1 MIVKDMLGH
10 PVVYQQFQNAM
21 GFFGARVKA
30 IGAYLPMQRGD
41 KVVDIGCGPGFIVN
55 HIPTGVSYLGF
66 DIDQSY
72 ISYASRR
79 FGDKGRF
86 FCQLF
91 DESQAKKYGP
101 IDVVMMN
108 GVLHHLADDEVHE
121 TLRVIKGGLRAG
133 GRLFTLDGCFSD
145 EQSRIARFLLKS
157 DRGRHV
163 RTREHYE
170 SLLSRHFHT
179 VEVHIENAMAR
190 VPYTFIIMVSQ

>member
-1 MIVKDMLGH
+1 MIVKDVLGH

-30 IGAYLPMQRGD
+30 IGAYLPLQRGE

-55 HIPTGVSYLGF
+55 HIPAGVSYLGF
-66 DIDQSY
+66 DIDQNY
-72 ISYASRR
+72 IAYASRR
-79 FGDKGRF
+79 FGDKGLF

-91 DESQAKKYGP
+91 DEAQAKKYGP

-121 TLRVIKGGLRAG
+121 TLKVIKGGLRAG

-163 RTREHYE
+163 RTRAHYE

>member
-1 MIVKDMLGH
+1 VIVKDILGH

-30 IGAYLPMQRGD
+30 IGAYLPMDRGD

-55 HIPTGVSYLGF
+55 HLPPGVSYLGF
-66 DIDQSY
+66 DIDKKY
-72 ISYASRR
+72 ISYACSR

-86 FCQLF
+86 LCQLF
-91 DESQAKKYGP
+91 DEQQARQCGP

-108 GVLHHLADDEVHE
+108 GVLHHLDDDEVDQ
-121 TLRVIKGGLRAG
+121 TLRVIKAGLKTG

-145 EQSRIARFLLKS
+145 EQSWVARFLLKS

-163 RTREHYE
+163 RTRGHYE
-170 SLLSRHFHT
+170 SLLAKHFRT

-190 VPYTFIIMVSQ
+190 VPYTFIVMVGQ